1 MSALLAVGAGVWFY
15 FITEPTKAMT
25 YPAVVLL
32 GFGFSIMIVNSLNF
46 AAELIGDNTVSQ
58 ITSKLRTEKVN

>member
-1 MSALLAVGAGVWFY
+1 MAALLTVGAGVWFY
-15 FITEPTKAMT
+15 FIAEPTKVMT

-58 ITSKLRTEKVN
+58 INSKVRTEKVN

>member
-1 MSALLAVGAGVWFY
+1 MAALLAVGAGVWFY
-15 FITEPTKAMT
+15 FIAEPTKVMI

-58 ITSKLRTEKVN
+58 INSKVRTEKVN